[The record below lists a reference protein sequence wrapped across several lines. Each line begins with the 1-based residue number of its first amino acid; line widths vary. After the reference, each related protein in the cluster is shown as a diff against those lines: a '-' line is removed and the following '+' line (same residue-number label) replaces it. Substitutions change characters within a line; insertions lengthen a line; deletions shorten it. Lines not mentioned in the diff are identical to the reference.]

1 MLATLSDAL
10 MFLLARRQQPAR
22 GILIVAALPCVI
34 FALAGWEYGAFPLY
48 AILASICL
56 IQALWP
62 TLLAWA
68 VVVVIYTV
76 SSVVYLY
83 LGAQDV
89 IGLARGRQA
98 SVFLNSGDD
107 EAFLLL
113 LVILLAVDIGLVLHR
128 PKPLVA
134 A

>member
-1 MLATLSDAL
+1 